1 MVDPMADR
9 LRNKVAFI
17 TGAGAGMGRE
27 AAVLFAEE
35 GARVVVADID
45 SAAAA
50 ETVRKVEAAGGQ
62 ALAVTGDVALE
73 ADVQR
78 MIGDGVKKFGS
89 LHVLY
94 NNAGVLWKDR
104 DRSVLETNNTWWD
117 RVMAINLKSV
127 F

>member
-1 MVDPMADR
+1 MGER
-9 LRNKVAFI
+9 LRGKVAFI

-45 SAAAA
+45 GAAAA
-50 ETVRKVEAAGGQ
+50 ETVKKLEAAGGQ
-62 ALAVTGDVALE
+62 GLAVTGDVAVE

-78 MIGDGVKKFGS
+78 LIADGVRKFGA

-94 NNAGVLWKDR
+94 NNGGVLWKDR
-104 DRSVLETNNTWWD
+104 DRAGLETDEQWWD
-117 RVMAINLKSV
+117 RVAAIHRNTAV
-127 F
+127 W